1 MKNQAH
7 RDQLSPSA
15 KVQVNT
21 KQPKYSHNFKGRQ
34 YKNKALLSNAIV
46 QTIEKNTGTSLL
58 QLKNELCEA
67 DLFELGLKYVTTT
80 KKAYCTAL
88 GIPIEAGC
96 RYKRQLEKS
105 GVLVQSINKVVCP
118 CTNHYA
124 YVLTTNPNE
133 FRRLRASY
141 NRQLDLFQME

>member
-1 MKNQAH
+1 MKNQE
-7 RDQLSPSA
+7 RRYKLSPSA

-88 GIPIEAGC
+88 GIAIEAGC
-96 RYKRQLEKS
+96 RYKRHLEKS
-105 GVLVQSINKVVCP
+105 GILVQSINKVVCP
-118 CTNHYA
+118 WTNHYA
-124 YVLTTNPNE
+124 YALSTNPNE
-133 FRRLRASY
+133 FENLRISF
-141 NRQLDLFQME
+141 NMQLDLFK